1 MLKEIYYEYLGT
13 NGIIQSPV
21 HLEDTYYIR
30 KILLIAD
37 KNKMLFKEGISSP
50 KKTVL
55 IPEEEVGQWYE
66 IDIGQI

>member
-1 MLKEIYYEYLGT
+1 MKKEIYYEYLGT

-37 KNKMLFKEGISSP
+37 KNKMLLKKDSSTP
-50 KKTVL
+50 VKSILV
-55 IPEEEVGQWYE
+55 PEAEVDEWQE
-66 IDIGQI
+66 IDIGQL